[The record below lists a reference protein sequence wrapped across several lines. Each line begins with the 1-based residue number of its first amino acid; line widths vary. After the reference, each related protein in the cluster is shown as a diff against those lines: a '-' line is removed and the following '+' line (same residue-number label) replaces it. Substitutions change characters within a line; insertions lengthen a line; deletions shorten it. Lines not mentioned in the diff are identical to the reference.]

1 MLDGNFQI
9 LANGKSVK
17 DSTPLPVK
25 LQKGTSKVLF
35 GGAIAASV
43 TEANATVI
51 DMTGYTGGS
60 LEVVVNSGTGTF
72 SIALFTKETNS
83 GTFVQMDKMKAD
95 GTGMEDFPP
104 IVTTAS
110 TSKSYSVSGIRANYL
125 KFVPTLTGTANVTI
139 TFTPAS

>member
-9 LANGKSVK
+9 TANGKAVSNTAPIP
-17 DSTPLPVK
+17 SK

-43 TEANATVI
+43 TESNATAI
-51 DMTGYTGGS
+51 DMTGYEGGS

-72 SIALFTKETNS
+72 SIALFTKETNA
-83 GTFVQMDKMKAD
+83 GTFVQMDKMKTD
-95 GTGMEDFPP
+95 GSGMEDFPA

-110 TSKSYSVSGIRANYL
+110 TSKSYSISGIRANYI

-139 TFTPAS
+139 TFTPAN